1 MSHLPELNSQR
12 TVLITGGTSGIGQA
26 IARAFA
32 AERCRVIAT
41 GVSQQEVAECA
52 QELENERNIEA
63 VVLDVTNAGAI
74 EQLTTSL
81 TRLDALVNAAGV
93 IIRGREHEPETF
105 ARVIDINLN
114 GAMRMAAA
122 CKALLVQSQGCV
134 LNIAS
139 MLSFFGSGPA
149 PAYSASKGGIV
160 QLTKSLAIAW
170 AVDGVRVN
178 AIAPGWIETK
188 LTAPLRADA
197 ARAQAILARTPLGRW
212 GQPAEIAPA
221 AVFLC
226 SVQASFIT
234 GAVLAVDG
242 GYSIN

>member
-1 MSHLPELNSQR
+1 MTEIGSMDSMR

-26 IARAFA
+26 IAIAFA
-32 AERCRVIAT
+32 NEGCRVIVT
-41 GVSQQEVAECA
+41 GVTPQEVAECA
-52 QELENERNIEA
+52 AALHDQARIEA
-63 VVLDVTNAGAI
+63 LVLDVTNEAAI
-74 EQLTTSL
+74 EQLVQSL
-81 TRLDALVNAAGV
+81 TRLDVLVNAAGV
-93 IIRGREHEPETF
+93 IIRGREHEPATF

-122 CKALLVQSQGCV
+122 CKPLLAKSRGCL

-149 PAYSASKGGIV
+149 PAYSASKGGIT

-170 AVDGVRVN
+170 AADGIRVN

-188 LTAPLRADA
+188 LTEPLRADP
-197 ARAQAILARTPLGRW
+197 ARSQAIVARTPLGRW
-212 GQPAEIAPA
+212 GLPVEVAPA
-221 AVFLC
+221 ALFLC
-226 SVQASFIT
+226 SPAASFIT

-242 GYSIN
+242 GYSIA